1 MRLAFDERICS
12 FDYEATV
19 QNDNTV
25 RLDGV
30 VIDIPPGPRGR
41 SYAKAKVEVRQLLD
55 GTWRVYL
62 RDHLIATAATT
73 QMGDCALADSANA
86 RRRHALSERQ

>member
-62 RDHLIATAATT
+62 RDHLIASTR
-73 QMGDCALADSANA
+73 QPA
-86 RRRHALSERQ
+86 RQNR